1 MLRSSIVTLLTDPFT
16 TAFMLRA
23 LAGGVLVAVLC
34 AVVGTWVVA
43 RGLAFMGEAMAHG
56 VLPGVAVATL
66 LGAPA
71 LVGAAVS
78 AAAMSFGVSV
88 VQRRWKLS
96 ADTSIG
102 LLFVASLALG
112 VVIIS
117 ASGSFAT
124 DATAILFGD
133 ILAVRTDQLA
143 ALAIATVVTLL
154 LAAAFHRPFVALAV
168 DPRQAQLLGLRPKL
182 AQAVLIGLVALAVVS
197 AYQAVGSLL
206 VLGML
211 LGPAVAAAR
220 WAVRLPTI
228 MALAAA
234 IGATAVVVGL
244 LVSWHAG
251 TAAGATVALVAVL
264 AAPASAALR
273 ALAPVR
279 PGTRTRATAP
289 AARGH
294 HSSESAPIPAQMS
307 SSPEGEARMSSSRE
321 AHPKSA
327 GLLPTERPL

>member
-1 MLRSSIVTLLTDPFT
+1 MLRSPIVTVLLDPFS

-23 LAGGVLVAVLC
+23 LVGGALVAVLC

-43 RGLAFMGEAMAHG
+43 RGMAFLGEAMAHG
-56 VLPGVAVATL
+56 VLPGVALATL

-78 AAAMSFGVSV
+78 AAVMSLGVSA
-88 VQRRWKLS
+88 VQRRWRLS

-117 ASGSFAT
+117 GSGSFAT

-133 ILAVRTDQLA
+133 ILAVQPAQLI
-143 ALAIATVVTLL
+143 ALAVATVVTLA
-154 LAAAFHRPFVALAV
+154 LAVAFHRPFVALAV
-168 DPRQAQLLGLRPKL
+168 DPRTAKLLGLRPRL
-182 AQAVLIGLVALAVVS
+182 AQSVLIGLVALAVVS

-211 LGPAVAAAR
+211 LGPTVAAAR
-220 WAVRLPTI
+220 WTVRLPTT

-234 IGATAVVVGL
+234 IGAASVLLGL

-264 AAPASAALR
+264 AAPVSAALR
-273 ALAPVR
+273 ALVR
-279 PGTRTRATAP
+279 RRPDGVDAVLGSGAAP
-289 AARGH
+289 ALT
-294 HSSESAPIPAQMS
+294 PIVD
-307 SSPEGEARMSSSRE
+307 
-321 AHPKSA
+321 
-327 GLLPTERPL
+327 ERPM